1 MTAKPGNKMSAVR
14 ATIENAI
21 GCDLASADDREL
33 LVAYLKY
40 AVQDVAEI
48 NETSAFLLQMAIA
61 GIEDQPQD
69 AGLSAP
75 Q

>member
-1 MTAKPGNKMSAVR
+1 MTTKHNNKMSAVR

-21 GCDLASADDREL
+21 GCDLTSGDDREL
-33 LVAYLKY
+33 LVGYLKY

-69 AGLSAP
+69 VGISTP